1 MKRRDDAAA
10 AGSERADLHPGRRV
24 PAPTCENRTTN
35 EMPALRRS
43 TATLALAAVAACA
56 GAPRT
61 EPAPHPAT
69 AAEGRLVLMGTTD
82 LHGWILPYDYYTGQR
97 TNNGLAALAP
107 LIDSVRAANPE
118 RTVLVESGDLLQG
131 NPMDFVYRRLAEG
144 EEHPVV
150 RAMNLVGY
158 DAAAIGNHEFNYGI
172 EHLQRSAASARFPF
186 ISANIF
192 RAGTAEHAYRPYAMV
207 ERTVG
212 GRTVRIG
219 ITAVT
224 PPGVLIWDR
233 DNVQGRLDFREI
245 VSSVRPVVA
254 RMRAD
259 GADIVMVAAHS
270 GLEGSSY
277 DTAATG
283 VPMENASSA
292 MAREIPGIDV
302 IFMGHTHRE
311 LADTTINGV
320 LVQQAKNW
328 GTSLAVAELDLRN
341 DGGRW
346 TIASKRGRIIRPAPG
361 STSPRLEAALADA
374 HERTRAY
381 VAQVIG
387 TSEAEWT
394 STLARTR
401 DTPILDLINDVQMRV
416 TGAELSAASAFS
428 LTSRIPQGPVT
439 VADVAGL
446 YVYDNTLK
454 AIRISGA
461 QLRAYLEKS
470 AEYYLPCPASACE
483 ALTNPGVPGYNYDV
497 VSGVDYALDLTKP
510 VGQRLVRL
518 ERNGRAVADADSFT
532 IAINNYRASGSGGFS
547 MLIGAPVV
555 YDRGEGI
562 RELLIEDFRRRGTLR
577 PTDVFRQNWEIVP
590 AALAERAAVEQR
602 PTNAPGGEA
611 HGGTTGQRPRNP

>member
-1 MKRRDDAAA
+1 
-10 AGSERADLHPGRRV
+10 
-24 PAPTCENRTTN
+24 
-35 EMPALRRS
+35 MPALRRW
-43 TATLALAAVAACA
+43 TAALALAALAGCA

-61 EPAPHPAT
+61 DPTPAPAVAT
-69 AAEGRLVLMGTTD
+69 EGRLVLMGTTD
-82 LHGWILPYDYYTGQR
+82 LHGWVLPYDYYTGQR
-97 TNNGLAALAP
+97 TDNGLAALVP
-107 LIDSVRAANPE
+107 LIDSVRAAHPQ

-131 NPMDFVYRRLAEG
+131 NAMDFVHRELLAREQ
-144 EEHPVV
+144 HPLVH
-150 RAMNLVGY
+150 AMNLVGY

-172 EHLQRSAASARFPF
+172 QHLEQAAAGANFPF
-186 ISANIF
+186 LSANIF
-192 RAGTAEHAYRPYAMV
+192 DAGTTDHAYPAYTLV

-212 GRTVRIG
+212 GRKVRIG
-219 ITAVT
+219 ITSVT

-254 RMRAD
+254 EMRAR

-283 VPMENASSA
+283 VPTENASSA

-311 LADTTINGV
+311 VVDTTINGV

-328 GTSLAVAELDLRN
+328 GTSLAVAELDLRF
-341 DGGRW
+341 DGSRW
-346 TIASKRGRIIRPAPG
+346 AIASKRGRILRPAPG
-361 STSPRLEAALADA
+361 STSPRLEAELAQA

-394 STLARTR
+394 SALSRTR
-401 DTPILDLINDVQMRV
+401 DTPILDLINDVQTRV

-428 LTSRIPQGPVT
+428 LTSRIPRGPVT

-470 AEYYLPCPASACE
+470 AEYYLPCPGSACGT
-483 ALTNPGVPGYNYDV
+483 LTNPAVPGYNYDV
-497 VSGVDYALDLTKP
+497 VSGVDYTLDLTRP
-510 VGQRLVRL
+510 VGQRLTRL
-518 ERNGRAVADADSFT
+518 ERNGRAVTPADSFT

-547 MLIGAPVV
+547 MLLGAPVV

-562 RELLIEDFRRRGTLR
+562 RDLLIEEIRRRGTLR
-577 PTDVFRQNWEIVP
+577 PADVFRQNWEIVP

-602 PTNAPGGEA
+602 PTTAPGGEA
-611 HGGTTGQRPRNP
+611 HGGSTQQRPRNP

>member
-1 MKRRDDAAA
+1 M
-10 AGSERADLHPGRRV
+10 RRV
-24 PAPTCENRTTN
+24 
-35 EMPALRRS
+35 
-43 TATLALAAVAACA
+43 TAALALTALAGCA
-56 GAPRT
+56 GAP
-61 EPAPHPAT
+61 PAGSAPGP

-82 LHGWILPYDYYTGQR
+82 LHGWILPYDYYTGER
-97 TNNGLAALAP
+97 TNNGLAALVP
-107 LIDSVRAANPE
+107 LMDSVRAANPG

-131 NPMDFVYRRLAEG
+131 NPLDFVHRRLAEG
-144 EEHPVV
+144 EEHPLV
-150 RAMNLVGY
+150 RAMNLVEY

-172 EHLQRSAASARFPF
+172 EHLDRAAAAARFPF

-192 RAGTAEHAYRPYAMV
+192 RAGTDQHAYRPSTIV

-245 VSSVRPVVA
+245 VPSVRPVVA
-254 RMRAD
+254 DLRAR
-259 GADIVMVAAHS
+259 GADVVLVAAHG

-283 VPMENASSA
+283 VPAENASAA
-292 MAREIPGIDV
+292 MAREVPGIDV

-311 LADTTINGV
+311 VADTTIDGV

-328 GTSLAVAELDLRN
+328 GTSLAVAELDLRWE
-341 DGGRW
+341 DGRW
-346 TIASKRGRIIRPAPG
+346 TVANKRGRVLRPAPG

-394 STLARTR
+394 SALARTR
-401 DTPILDLINDVQMRV
+401 DTPILDLINDVQMRA

-470 AEYYLPCPASACE
+470 AEYYLPCPALACDT
-483 ALTNPGVPGYNYDV
+483 LTNPSIPGYNYDV
-497 VSGVDYALDLTKP
+497 VSGVDYTLDLTKP

-518 ERNGRAVADADSFT
+518 ERNGRAVMPADSFT
-532 IAINNYRASGSGGFS
+532 IAINNYRASGAGGFS

-555 YDRGEGI
+555 
-562 RELLIEDFRRRGTLR
+562 
-577 PTDVFRQNWEIVP
+577 
-590 AALAERAAVEQR
+590 
-602 PTNAPGGEA
+602 
-611 HGGTTGQRPRNP
+611 

>member
-1 MKRRDDAAA
+1 MT
-10 AGSERADLHPGRRV
+10 S
-24 PAPTCENRTTN
+24 
-35 EMPALRRS
+35 EMPALRQLS
-43 TATLALAAVAACA
+43 ATLALAALTACA

-61 EPAPHPAT
+61 ESAPPPAP

-82 LHGWILPYDYYTGQR
+82 LHGWVLPYDYYTGQR
-97 TNNGLAALAP
+97 TDNGLAALVP

-131 NPMDFVYRRLAEG
+131 NALDFVHRELLAREQ
-144 EEHPVV
+144 HPLVY
-150 RAMNLVGY
+150 AMNIVGY

-172 EHLQRSAASARFPF
+172 DHLANAAAGANFPF
-186 ISANIF
+186 LSANIF
-192 RAGTAEHAYRPYAMV
+192 RAGTEERAYQRYHIV

-233 DNVQGRLDFREI
+233 DNVRGRLDFREI

-254 RMRAD
+254 ELRQR

-283 VPMENASSA
+283 VPTENASSA

-311 LADTTINGV
+311 VADTTINGV

-328 GTSLAVAELDLRN
+328 GTSLAVAELDLRFE
-341 DGGRW
+341 GGRW
-346 TIASKRGRIIRPAPG
+346 TIAAKRGRILRPAPG
-361 STSPRLEAALADA
+361 STSPRLEAELAQA
-374 HERTRAY
+374 HERTKEY

-387 TSEAEWT
+387 TSEVEWT
-394 STLARTR
+394 SALARTR

-483 ALTNPGVPGYNYDV
+483 TLTNPNVPGYNYDV
-497 VSGVDYALDLTKP
+497 VSGVDYTLDLTKP

-518 ERNGRAVADADSFT
+518 QRNGRAVADADSFT

-562 RELLIEDFRRRGTLR
+562 RDLLIADIRRRGTLR
-577 PTDVFRQNWEIVP
+577 PADVFRQSWEIVP
-590 AALAERAAVEQR
+590 AALVERAAREQR
-602 PTNAPGGEA
+602 PPTAPGGEA
-611 HGGTTGQRPRNP
+611 HGGSTQQRPRNP

>member
-1 MKRRDDAAA
+1 MT
-10 AGSERADLHPGRRV
+10 S
-24 PAPTCENRTTN
+24 
-35 EMPALRRS
+35 EMPAFLRS
-43 TATLALAAVAACA
+43 TVALALTALAACTAA
-56 GAPRT
+56 P
-61 EPAPHPAT
+61 PADTTPQPAA

-82 LHGWILPYDYYTGQR
+82 LHGWVLPYDYYTGQR
-97 TNNGLAALAP
+97 TDNGLAALVP

-131 NPMDFVYRRLAEG
+131 NALDFVHRELLAREQ
-144 EEHPVV
+144 HPLVH
-150 RAMNLVGY
+150 AMNLVGY

-172 EHLQRSAASARFPF
+172 DHLANAAAGANFPF
-186 ISANIF
+186 LSANIF
-192 RAGTAEHAYRPYAMV
+192 RAGTDERAYQRYHIV

-219 ITAVT
+219 ITSVT
-224 PPGVLIWDR
+224 PPGVMIWDR
-233 DNVQGRLDFREI
+233 DNVRGRLDFREI
-245 VSSVRPVVA
+245 VGSVRPVVA
-254 RMRAD
+254 ELRER

-283 VPMENASSA
+283 VPTENASSA

-311 LADTTINGV
+311 VVDTTINGV

-328 GTSLAVAELDLRN
+328 GTSLAVAELDLRF

-346 TIASKRGRIIRPAPG
+346 TIASRRGRILRPAPG
-361 STSPRLEAALADA
+361 STSPRLEAELAQA
-374 HERTRAY
+374 HERTKAY
-381 VAQVIG
+381 VAQRIG
-387 TSEAEWT
+387 ESTEEWT
-394 STLARTR
+394 SALARTR

-454 AIRISGA
+454 AMRISGA

-483 ALTNPGVPGYNYDV
+483 TLTNPTVAGYNYDV
-497 VSGVDYALDLTKP
+497 VSGVDYTLDLTKP

-518 ERNGRAVADADSFT
+518 ERNGRAVAPADSFT

-562 RELLIEDFRRRGTLR
+562 RDLLIEDIRRRGTLR
-577 PTDVFRQNWEIVP
+577 PADVFRQNWEIVP
-590 AALAERAAVEQR
+590 AALAERAAREQR
-602 PTNAPGGEA
+602 PPTTPGGEA

>member
-1 MKRRDDAAA
+1 MT
-10 AGSERADLHPGRRV
+10 SQ
-24 PAPTCENRTTN
+24 
-35 EMPALRRS
+35 MPAFRRL
-43 TATLALAAVAACA
+43 TATLGLLALAGCA
-56 GAPRT
+56 GAPRADSAPQ
-61 EPAPHPAT
+61 PAAT
-69 AAEGRLVLMGTTD
+69 EGRLVLMGTTD
-82 LHGWILPYDYYTGQR
+82 LHGWVLPYDYYTGQR
-97 TNNGLAALAP
+97 TDNGLAVLVP

-144 EEHPVV
+144 EVHPLI

-172 EHLQRSAASARFPF
+172 PHLDRATADARFPV
-186 ISANIF
+186 ISANVF
-192 RAGTAEHAYRPYAMV
+192 RAGTREHAYRPYTIV

-219 ITAVT
+219 IIGVT
-224 PPGVLIWDR
+224 PPGVMIWDR
-233 DNVQGRLDFREI
+233 DNVQGKLDFHDI
-245 VSSVRPVVA
+245 VGSVRPVVA
-254 RMRAD
+254 EVRER
-259 GADIVMVAAHS
+259 GADIVLVAAHS

-283 VPMENASSA
+283 VPTENASSA

-311 LADTTINGV
+311 VADTTINGV

-328 GTSLAVAELDLRN
+328 GTSLAVAELDLRW
-341 DGGRW
+341 DAGRW
-346 TIASKRGRIIRPAPG
+346 TIGLKHGRILRPAPG
-361 STSPRLEAALADA
+361 TSAPRIEAAMADA

-387 TSEAEWT
+387 TSQDEWT
-394 STLARTR
+394 SALARTR
-401 DTPILDLINDVQMRV
+401 DTPILDLINEVQTRV

-428 LTSRIPQGPVT
+428 LTARIPRGPVT

-454 AIRISGA
+454 AVRISGA

-483 ALTNPGVPGYNYDV
+483 TLTNPSVPGYNYDV

-510 VGQRLVRL
+510 VGQRLVKL
-518 ERNGRAVADADSFT
+518 ERNGRPVAPADSFT
-532 IAINNYRASGSGGFS
+532 IALNNYRASGSGGFS
-547 MLIGAPVV
+547 MLLGAPVV

-562 RELLIEDFRRRGTLR
+562 RDLLIEDIRRRGTLR
-577 PTDVFRQNWEIVP
+577 PADVFRQNWVLVP
-590 AALAERAAVEQR
+590 AALAERAAAEQR
-602 PTNAPGGEA
+602 PPATPGGES
-611 HGGTTGQRPRNP
+611 HGGATGQRPRTP